1 MIFVVGFA
9 HSGTTFLCEVLGGA
23 GFTFS
28 DPLDHMEDVAL
39 RTLLFNVD
47 AHLLRHSNR
56 PGTCAAF
63 HPPIRDAFARF
74 GPVDV
79 VKQPSFV
86 HCLRVVLDAGVR
98 PSRVLLAHRDL
109 VAVRDALRDYGKYE
123 QRRARSLNIEWMQGE
138 WARVKETIERE
149 GIPFGIVRFPRSVED
164 VDEIPA
170 ALTAA
175 DYIPTP
181 DMRIALEDAWAKWR
195 NPQRIHFQAP

>member
-28 DPLDHMEDVAL
+28 DPMDHMEDVPL

-47 AHLLRHSNR
+47 AHLLRRKNG
-56 PGTCAAF
+56 PAQCGQF
-63 HPPIRDAFARF
+63 HQPIRDAFARF
-74 GPVDV
+74 GQVEV

-109 VAVRDALRDYGKYE
+109 VSVLDALRDYGKYE
-123 QRRARSLNIEWMQGE
+123 QRRARSLRIEWMQGE
-138 WARVKETIERE
+138 WARTKELIEKE

-175 DYIPTP
+175 DYVPTP
-181 DMRIALEDAWAKWR
+181 DLRLALEDAWAKWR
-195 NPQRIHFQAP
+195 DPKRVHFQGP